1 MSANQKEG
9 LGKVALAIIAWDW
22 DWGSACSTSLL
33 EILQQ

>member
-22 DWGSACSTSLL
+22 GSACSTPLL